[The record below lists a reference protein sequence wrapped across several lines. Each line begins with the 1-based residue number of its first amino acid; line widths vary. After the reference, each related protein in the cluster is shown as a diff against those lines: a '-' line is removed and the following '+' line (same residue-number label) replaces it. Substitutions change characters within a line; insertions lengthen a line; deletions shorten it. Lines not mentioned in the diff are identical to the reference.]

1 MIAKLLVAKAA
12 KMHVRRKLEYMQEN
26 FQSLLFLVEL

>member
-12 KMHVRRKLEYMQEN
+12 NMPVRRKLEYMREI
-26 FQSLLFLVEL
+26 FQFLVEL